1 MALSENLWSLNK
13 QPSQDVPNISTDVN
27 TSGK

>member
-13 QPSQDVPNISTDVN
+13 QASQDVPNISTDVN

>member
-1 MALSENLWSLNK
+1 MAFSENLWSLNK